1 MTKKDEILALL
12 ADFPDGLTAREIK
25 DRLGLQGNGSL
36 MGLFREKKIDRKGA
50 IKTYRYFLSREKPEP
65 KPKPQP
71 EKLNPASLFGLQ
83 DAPVF
88 AAVKRRQEASC
99 KV

>member
-36 MGLFREKKIDRKGA
+36 MSLFLGKKINRKGA
-50 IKTYRYFLSREKPEP
+50 VKTYRYFLSHEKEP
-65 KPKPQP
+65 KPEPQP
-71 EKLNPASLFGLQ
+71 EKFNPASLFGLQ

-88 AAVKRRQEASC
+88 AAIKRRQEASC